1 MHLIPEKS
9 VKNEEAHNNKKDLP
23 SYLGKRLFLVS
34 LLVGF
39 ILIVVAS
46 LQNSDQTEEEQLAVL
61 QAKIEKR
68 EVLLEYEKKAYCELL
83 WKVRKVRLCACKKN
97 FIKDIGSLTGY
108 KVKDSDLDW
117 RDSGKTFE
125 EALQEAFR
133 RTGVPRDRFIA
144 EKWAKDLNG
153 KSGVVEWKGIGGAEV
168 SIDPPHETDGP
179 DVFHIGFKS
188 ADKGKKRTK
197 GHIFL
202 DCVPFFRNVR

>member
-68 EVLLEYEKKAYCELL
+68 EVLLEYEKSLL
-83 WKVRKVRLCACKKN
+83 R
-97 FIKDIGSLTGY
+97 I
-108 KVKDSDLDW
+108 
-117 RDSGKTFE
+117 
-125 EALQEAFR
+125 ALE
-133 RTGVPRDRFIA
+133 
-144 EKWAKDLNG
+144 
-153 KSGVVEWKGIGGAEV
+153 S
-168 SIDPPHETDGP
+168 
-179 DVFHIGFKS
+179 
-188 ADKGKKRTK
+188 
-197 GHIFL
+197 
-202 DCVPFFRNVR
+202 